1 LEFPVSADALP
12 SLLELKETLGSDVSF
27 FRSYRWWIVGGVALA
42 GAVAGTVVF
51 TLKGGQAKVQYERAL
66 VTRGDLAVTV
76 ESTGSLEAVTSVE
89 VGSEVSGRVIREL
102 VDVNDEVRKGQIMAE
117 IDPESLNS
125 GLDQSQA
132 QLRGA
137 KDAVRLAQ
145 ATASESARTLVR
157 NQQLGKEG
165 ILSQSDLDAARST
178 RDRDDASLHSAQEN
192 ARVAKAAVDLT
203 ASKLQKAT
211 IRAPIDGVVLTR
223 LVEPGQ
229 TVTAGFQTPVLFK
242 LAQDM
247 KKMRLKVDIDEADV
261 SRIRSGESAT
271 FTVEAYPGRSF
282 PSHVVSLQMEPKV
295 SQNVVTYLAVLS
307 VDNSDRALLPGMTCT
322 ATIQA
327 ETKRGVVVVPNSALR
342 FTPPVRPGGLSKT
355 GVNFTDGKHRVW
367 VLKGAVPTPI
377 EVKIGATDGR
387 NTEILSGDLKEG
399 VSVLTDTK
407 GSP

>member
-1 LEFPVSADALP
+1 MTADTLP
-12 SLLELKETLGSDVSF
+12 SLAELKQVIGPGDSVW
-27 FRSYRWWIVGGVALA
+27 RVRRWWIVGGI
-42 GAVAGTVVF
+42 AVASMAAGTWAYTHRASR
-51 TLKGGQAKVQYERAL
+51 TLVQYESAL

-89 VGSEVSGRVIREL
+89 VGSEVSGKVLKEY
-102 VDVNDEVRKGQIMAE
+102 VDVNDEVHKGQILAE
-117 IDPESLNS
+117 IDPEPLNS

-137 KDAVRLAQ
+137 RDTIRVAQ
-145 ATASESARTLVR
+145 ATASESARTLTR

-165 ILSQSDLDAARST
+165 ILSQSDLDAAVSA
-178 RDRDDASLHSAQEN
+178 RDRDNASLHSAQET
-192 ARVAKAAVDLT
+192 ARVAKSAVDLT
-203 ASKLQKAT
+203 TSKLQKAT
-211 IRAPIDGVVLTR
+211 IRAPIDGVVLAR
-223 LVEPGQ
+223 LMEPGQ

-242 LAQDM
+242 LAQDL
-247 KKMRLKVDIDEADV
+247 KKMKLNVDIDEADV
-261 SRIRSGESAT
+261 SRIRSGESAS
-271 FTVEAYPGRSF
+271 FTVEAYSGRSF
-282 PSHVVSLQMEPKV
+282 PAQVVSLQMEPKV

-327 ETKRGVVVVPNSALR
+327 ETKRGVLVVPNAALR

-367 VLKGAVPTPI
+367 VLKGKVPTPI
-377 EVKIGATDGR
+377 EVKTGATDGK

-399 VSVLTDTK
+399 MTVLTDTK
-407 GSP
+407 GAT